1 MLSFDTI
8 LKVHI
13 LMLIQAK
20 VVQTGQKVYGI
31 YLVQNAI
38 QFSVRMSSISS
49 NHLYST

>member
-20 VVQTGQKVYGI
+20 VVQTGHHAACGFIGKDVKI
-31 YLVQNAI
+31 K
-38 QFSVRMSSISS
+38 FC
-49 NHLYST
+49 